1 MKYLMIVMLLCF
13 IGCSNVPQDGINTNV
28 PGLDIKCI
36 EGHVY
41 YRYGSNCVTPKLDDN
56 GTPVKCGNKVK

>member
-13 IGCSNVPQDGINTNV
+13 IGCGTVPQDGINTTI
-28 PGLDIKCI
+28 PGINIHCI
-36 EGHVY
+36 EGHTY
-41 YRYGSNCVTPKLDDN
+41 YSQGQGLAPKLNDN